1 MFGYIHSVL
10 ALWIVSQA
18 IDMTHLVVQAQVKDT
33 HDCKTTEYVNCTK
46 LSMNCK
52 CKTDLAVCTDVSYI
66 PQMPDCIKA
75 VIIQKSHI
83 RNLTQ
88 KTFQNLQGLNLTY
101 LHLRNNHIVNVS
113 EDSFGKL
120 HHLKSLVFQKEKHFK
135 PNVMRNLLFNVTRN
149 LVSLKIDGFNWTSV
163 WNDFPHDLFAGL
175 RNSSVQNVSL
185 TTCNMSRFN
194 GSWFDNV
201 DTLRSL
207 DLSENFLRNGT
218 ARYNGLN
225 TLQSLNLAFNS
236 YKYFPDFCENKLPS
250 LKKLNFASNK
260 ITDLYTLHENLKCL
274 DELEE
279 LNINGHA
286 IRIIY
291 QNTFSSLRSLKVLR
305 ISELSQIRYISG
317 NAFNSS
323 SLQSIF
329 FYDNGFIFSKHSL
342 DTTGT
347 FANIPNLQN
356 LDISRN
362 YLDMKTTDFQHMLQP
377 LTNLTNLTMYDLGLF
392 FLPYNLSG
400 LLPSL
405 ISLNVSKNEFSK
417 LDGPRIFGEASTIKR
432 LSLSQ
437 NRISIFNQ
445 STLTESLLDNLDFL
459 NLSRNPLSCSCQD
472 IKWLYNWLQRP
483 KNKKRVASLDITKCE
498 SPDYLKGKVL
508 ISLTLKEICPMSE
521 EVKHLIIGLC
531 VSVFLILLVAGI
543 LYSSRWHIRH
553 WLFIVRSSRQPGY
566 SRIPSDDFV
575 YDGFLVYAE
584 DDRRFVHDTILP
596 RIENQEGYKLCVH
609 FRDFDVGKFIADNIV
624 ENMNKSRK
632 VIVILSN
639 SFAKSRW
646 CDFELMI
653 AQRRLLS
660 ERGDILILILYKDID
675 FRHMSSSLRM
685 LLTTMTYA
693 KWTNDCAGQAVFWE
707 QILYGLRRTQN
718 QQNRDEYKAY
728 QAVDRM

>member
-1 MFGYIHSVL
+1 MHGYFYTVL
-10 ALWIVSQA
+10 SLWTLLRT
-18 IDMTHLVVQAQVKDT
+18 IDLSHLVQARTEVKECDN
-33 HDCKTTEYVNCTK
+33 TEYVNCTK
-46 LSMNCK
+46 LPMNCK
-52 CKTDLAVCTDVSYI
+52 CKADLAVCVNVSYI
-66 PQMPDCIKA
+66 PQMPECIKA
-75 VIIQKSHI
+75 VIIQKSHL

-88 KTFQNLQGLNLTY
+88 KTFKNLQGLNLTY

-113 EDSFGKL
+113 EDSFGQL

-225 TLQSLNLAFNS
+225 SLQSLDLAFNS
-236 YKYFPDFCENKLPS
+236 YKYFPDFCKNKLPS
-250 LKKLNFASNK
+250 LKNLNFASNK
-260 ITDLYTLHENLKCL
+260 ITDLYTLQENVKCL

-291 QNTFSSLRSLKVLR
+291 RNTFSSLRSLKVLR
-305 ISELSQIRYISG
+305 ISEMSQMRYISG

-329 FYDNGFIFSKHSL
+329 FYNNGFIFSKHSL
-342 DTTGT
+342 DTYGA
-347 FANIPNLQN
+347 FANVPNLQN

-362 YLDMKTTDFQHMLQP
+362 YLDMKTKDFQRMLQP
-377 LTNLTNLTMYDLGLF
+377 LTNLIKH
-392 FLPYNLSG
+392 LP
-400 LLPSL
+400 
-405 ISLNVSKNEFSK
+405 
-417 LDGPRIFGEASTIKR
+417 
-432 LSLSQ
+432 
-437 NRISIFNQ
+437 
-445 STLTESLLDNLDFL
+445 ESLLNNLDIL

-472 IKWLYNWLQRP
+472 IKWLYDWFQRP
-483 KNKKRVASLDITKCE
+483 NNQEKVASLDLTKCE
-498 SPDYLKGKVL
+498 SPDNLKGKVL
-508 ISLTLKEICPMSE
+508 MTLTFREICPMSE
-521 EVKHLIIGLC
+521 EVKHLIIGLS
-531 VSVFLILLVAGI
+531 VSVLTILLVAGI
-543 LYSSRWHIRH
+543 IYRSRWHIRH
-553 WLFIVRSSRQPGY
+553 WLFIVRSSRRPGY
-566 SRIPSDDFV
+566 TRLPSDDFV

-584 DDRRFVHDTILP
+584 DDRIFVHDTLVP
-596 RIENQEGYKLCVH
+596 RVENQEGYKLCVH

-639 SFAKSRW
+639 NFAKSRW

-693 KWTNDCAGQAVFWE
+693 KWTNDSAGQTVFWE
-707 QILYGLRRTQN
+707 QILFGLRRPEN
-718 QQNRDEYKAY
+718 QQNSDEYNAY
-728 QAVDRM
+728 QSVERM